1 MHKYQEIKL
10 WERQRFDKNAPEIDA
25 KCPKHL
31 ILLMLWELEKLGKS
45 YTRLR
50 FASTSL
56 QYLICGW
63 MIGFLQEKR
72 FFPKKTT
79 FSCQSYPH

>member
-31 ILLMLWELEKLGKS
+31 ILLML
-45 YTRLR
+45 
-50 FASTSL
+50 
-56 QYLICGW
+56 
-63 MIGFLQEKR
+63 
-72 FFPKKTT
+72 
-79 FSCQSYPH
+79 